1 MKKKKKRKRKKKK
14 VSQEKI
20 NYVATSTIKIMDFT
34 VKNRIRNILE
44 RIKSHNDFLGT
55 RNYCKICQ
63 IKIIYNMDRLYNL
76 KSIQQT
82 WKLYVELKKDL
93 QEFKIVTS
101 HRSFWFKHYSRQ
113 FTAKYAGSVTKM
125 HLKNYI
131 EQSYIYLCFLNP

>member
-1 MKKKKKRKRKKKK
+1 MAKKLKHIALKEIHYQLINTCL
-14 VSQEKI
+14 VISSQAHCYCVCWK
-20 NYVATSTIKIMDFT
+20 YSGC
-34 VKNRIRNILE
+34 RLRP
-44 RIKSHNDFLGT
+44 SHNDFMGA

-82 WKLYVELKKDL
+82 WKLYVELKEDL
-93 QEFKIVTS
+93 QEFKNVTK
-101 HRSFWFKHYSRQ
+101 HRSFWFKHYRRQ
-113 FTAKYAGSVTKM
+113 FSRKYAGSTQRM